1 MSVKK
6 AMIDA
11 GHFVGITLGKELL
24 GRGTRNE
31 REGQGRLRA
40 VKLSVNVALQT
51 GMIEPQLE
59 GDRILFNDRVEA
71 RLVGLFEMSEP
82 QDPTCWGSERT
93 QQRKHGQT
101 ELPTP
106 SRAMWSLNAAGS

>member
-6 AMIDA
+6 AMVDA
-11 GHFVGITLGKELL
+11 GNLVGSALGKEFL
-24 GRGTRNE
+24 GRGARNE
-31 REGQGRLRA
+31 REGQGRLSA

-51 GMIEPQLE
+51 GMIEPQLK

-71 RLVGLFEMSEP
+71 RLIGLFKVGEP
-82 QDPTCWGSERT
+82 QDPARQGNERT
-93 QQRKHGQT
+93 KQRKHGQT

-106 SRAMWSLNAAGS
+106 SRVTWSLTAAGS